1 MCTGPQ
7 KEPRGKARTHQPIT
21 VPTIHA
27 PSGCH
32 GFPCG
37 RAEAHRSGAKGAF
50 LLVQNVPVSWRTL
63 VCRQIT
69 HETYFFCCEDCL
81 LRPDGGLHL
90 ENVKSHEQTR
100 PHHCLLKAKKHRTSS
115 YGAPEWGQ
123 SADWVGRGLI
133 RVRPS
138 EHRSVWGEFSNCE
151 QSTKCFQCCQAL
163 IHLSRQCLLS
173 FPTKC
178 RRGKLLVG
186 SSALNG
192 YNSESSQF
200 WTTNSALENGR
211 TGDPPAWKPVSKSSG
226 FYVGQRATPIKQFQ
240 YLKGILNKKHYI
252 SFSRYTNTYNF
263 HAIFNTCQI
272 KLRISH
278 QLRLKNVQFDGKN
291 ITLF

>member
-1 MCTGPQ
+1 MLSITQTAQIIGILVQRFSTSTEEKIDFSDLCTGPQ

-115 YGAPEWGQ
+115 YGAPE
-123 SADWVGRGLI
+123 
-133 RVRPS
+133 
-138 EHRSVWGEFSNCE
+138 
-151 QSTKCFQCCQAL
+151 
-163 IHLSRQCLLS
+163 
-173 FPTKC
+173 
-178 RRGKLLVG
+178 
-186 SSALNG
+186 
-192 YNSESSQF
+192 
-200 WTTNSALENGR
+200 
-211 TGDPPAWKPVSKSSG
+211 
-226 FYVGQRATPIKQFQ
+226 
-240 YLKGILNKKHYI
+240 
-252 SFSRYTNTYNF
+252 
-263 HAIFNTCQI
+263 
-272 KLRISH
+272 
-278 QLRLKNVQFDGKN
+278 
-291 ITLF
+291 